1 MTTDLTMLTLS
12 ALLTALLAFPGT
24 VGLIIEKGLAF
35 AAGNRDETAQLS
47 AWAERAQRA
56 HRNMLENL
64 PVFAAL
70 VLVAHVAGL
79 ANETTALGATIFFWA
94 RVAHAVVYIAGIAWV
109 RTGAFVVSF
118 VGLFMILFEILQGW
132 SLNV

>member
-12 ALLTALLAFPGT
+12 ALLTALLALPG
-24 VGLIIEKGLAF
+24 VAGLILEKGLAY
-35 AAGNRDETAQLS
+35 AAGNREETPQIS

-70 VLVAHVAGL
+70 VLVANVSGA
-79 ANETTALGATIFFWA
+79 ANETTALGATIFFWG
-94 RVAHAVVYIAGIAWV
+94 RVAHAAVYIAGVPWA
-109 RTGAFVVSF
+109 RTAAFGVSV
-118 VGLFMILFEILQGW
+118 VGLFMILFEIL
-132 SLNV
+132 